1 LDAAHVRVGQGG
13 FGASSRLSGGTR
25 HAKKNATDAEI
36 IVFQDEAHIR
46 DYQAIGATWYL
57 QGHQKRV
64 LTTGR
69 HAAAILFGAVAPA
82 TGQVVIAEA
91 DQATAQTFQAFLDT
105 VLATFPDKTIH
116 LVLDNAKI
124 HHAKIL
130 APYLAAHPQLD
141 LRFLPPYSPNL
152 NNVERLWKWLRE
164 KVILNTYFPNLA
176 AIQAA
181 IGRFLEYLSTVP
193 DEIHSRLGRLPE

>member
-1 LDAAHVRVGQGG
+1 M
-13 FGASSRLSGGTR
+13 
-25 HAKKNATDAEI
+25 
-36 IVFQDEAHIR
+36 
-46 DYQAIGATWYL
+46 
-57 QGHQKRV
+57 

-164 KVILNTYFPNLA
+164 KVILNTYFPN
-176 AIQAA
+176 
-181 IGRFLEYLSTVP
+181 FEYLSTVP